1 LSAKNKNPSL
11 PATNIVKYR
20 VSFSAIFEME
30 GTMVRDR
37 LFLKSLSI
45 GLIVMS
51 SFLFLAPGSL
61 LSQNIDSSYFSGLK
75 PRSIGPAGMS
85 GRISCVDVVIPDSRT
100 IYVGTATGGIWKST
114 DGGVT
119 WKPVFDDQNTSS
131 IGDIT
136 IDPSNPE
143 IVWAGT
149 GEANPRNSA
158 GVGRGVFKTLDGG
171 KNWQFLGLEK
181 TEKISR
187 LLLNP
192 KNPDVAY
199 VAAMGTTWGENPE
212 RGVFKTEDGGKT
224 WKKVLYVDEKT
235 GAADLAMDPDNPNR
249 LLAAM
254 WEHRRW
260 PWFFNS
266 GGPGS
271 GLYLSTDGGETWKK
285 LTAETGLPEGDLGR
299 IGIVFSQSHPNIV
312 YALIEAKKSA
322 LCRSEDHGDTWT
334 IVNDESGISPRPFYY
349 SDIRVHPKQ
358 PNIVYRLS
366 SPLDIST
373 DSGKS
378 FKRLMDFFAI
388 HGDFHELW
396 IHPDDSDFMVVGG
409 DGGIGISYD
418 EGKHWNFVQNLP
430 LGQYYH
436 ISVDLENPYNI
447 YGGLQD
453 NGSWRGPSRVLQG
466 TAIYNFHWQ
475 SVGWGDGFGTLAIP
489 RDSKFGYSMSQGGWL
504 VRFNIITGEQK
515 DIRPTAPSGIKLR
528 FNWNAAIATDP
539 LDVGI
544 LYYGSQYLHR
554 STDEGKTWEIISPD
568 LTTNNPEKQ
577 KQAESG
583 GLTKD
588 VTHAEDHCT
597 ILTISPSPVQNGVIW
612 VGTDDGKVQLTKNGG
627 QTWKD
632 LTGKITGMKEKG
644 VPPGTWCPH
653 IEASPNEAATAYA
666 VFDDH
671 RRSNWTPYIFMTTD
685 FGETWKSL
693 ATPVIDG
700 FVHVIREDPVQKNLL
715 FLGTEFG
722 LYVSFNR
729 GAEWVKWTA
738 GLPTV
743 PIRDMVIHPLDNDLV
758 IGTHGRS
765 VYILD
770 DIQPLREITAAV
782 LAKKLHL
789 FQVADTYQFQ
799 TSIFGLGYLAPGNME
814 FQGQNRPYGAL
825 ITYAVQKP
833 PQGGQTK
840 AEPPAKENADQA
852 EKVPAEKEDEK
863 GKKDKVKI
871 EILDAQSEVI
881 RTIEGPREPGINRV
895 NWDLRRSPFETLS
908 DPYEGFFPQ
917 AGPFILPGTYHVKIE
932 MDETVVEDSFQVLA
946 DPRYPVSSAN
956 RRAKY
961 NLIMENGKYI
971 EGVTFAYNKIHESI
985 GALDEVL
992 KRIDSLEEKQREYIR
1007 IKATEFRKRMKG
1019 FADRLSPP
1027 KDRSGIF
1034 EETELS
1040 LRLAMLGSRLESSF
1054 DAPTAGQRQEFQDL
1068 KAAVYQELYRI
1079 NRFFKEDFSRF
1090 IQEVKGAGFSIFPK
1104 IEAITIKE

>member
-1 LSAKNKNPSL
+1 LIGLFLIPSL
-11 PATNIVKYR
+11 LFFVPGNY
-20 VSFSAIFEME
+20 AIDNNDAE
-30 GTMVRDR
+30 
-37 LFLKSLSI
+37 
-45 GLIVMS
+45 
-51 SFLFLAPGSL
+51 
-61 LSQNIDSSYFSGLK
+61 YFSGLK

-85 GRISCVDVVIPDSRT
+85 GRIACVDVVVTNPRT
-100 IYVGTATGGIWKST
+100 MYVGTATGGIWKSI

-119 WKPVFDDQNTSS
+119 WKPIFDDQSTSS

-143 IVWAGT
+143 IVWIGT
-149 GEANPRNSA
+149 GEANPRNSV

-171 KNWQFLGLEK
+171 ENWQFLGLEK

-192 KNPDVAY
+192 NNPNMAY

-212 RGVFKTEDGGKT
+212 RGVFKTVDGGTT
-224 WKKVLYVDEKT
+224 WENILFVDDKT
-235 GAADLAMDPDNPNR
+235 GAADLAMDPSNPNR

-254 WEHRRW
+254 WEHRRK

-271 GLYLSTDGGETWKK
+271 GLYLSADGGETWEK
-285 LTAETGLPEGDLGR
+285 LSPKEGLPEGELGR
-299 IGIVFSQSHPNIV
+299 IGIAFSRSHPNIV

-322 LCRSEDHGDTWT
+322 LCLSEDSGSTWK
-334 IVNDESGISPRPFYY
+334 IINDKPGVSPRPFYY

-366 SPLDIST
+366 GPLDVSI
-373 DSGKS
+373 DGGKS
-378 FKRLMDFFAI
+378 FKRLMDFFAV

-396 IHPDDSDFMVVGG
+396 IHPDNCNFMVVGG

-475 SVGWGDGFGTLAIP
+475 SVGWGDGFGTLPIP
-489 RDSKFGYSMSQGGWL
+489 RDPKLGYSMSQGGWL
-504 VRFNIITGEQK
+504 VRFNTVTGEQK
-515 DIRPTAPSGIKLR
+515 DIRPPAPSGVKLR
-528 FNWNAAIATDP
+528 FNWNAAIAIDP
-539 LDVGI
+539 LDIGT
-544 LYYGSQYLHR
+544 LYYGSQFLHR
-554 STDEGKTWEIISPD
+554 STDEGQTWQIISPD
-568 LTTNNPEKQ
+568 LTSNNPEKQ

-597 ILTISPSPVQNGVIW
+597 IMTISPSPVQNGVIW

-632 LTGKITGMKEKG
+632 LSGKIIGMKDKG
-644 VPPGTWCPH
+644 VPSGTWCPH
-653 IEASPNEAATAYA
+653 IEASNHEPSTAFV

-671 RRSNWTPYIFMTTD
+671 RRSNWAPYVFMTTD
-685 FGETWKSL
+685 FGETWKNM
-693 ATPVIDG
+693 ATPKIDG
-700 FVHVIREDPVQKNLL
+700 FIHVIREDPVQKNLL

-722 LYVSFNR
+722 LYVSFDR
-729 GAEWVKWTA
+729 GKGWMKWTY

-743 PIRDMVIHPLDNDLV
+743 PVRDMVIHPLDNDLV

-770 DIQPLREITAAV
+770 DIQPLREITEAIK
-782 LAKKLHL
+782 AKKLHL
-789 FQVADTYQFQ
+789 FKVADAFQFQ
-799 TSIFGLGYLAPGNME
+799 TSFFSLGYLTPGNME

-825 ITYAVQKP
+825 ITYSIGKL
-833 PQGGQTK
+833 
-840 AEPPAKENADQA
+840 PAD
-852 EKVPAEKEDEK
+852 VP
-863 GKKDKVKI
+863 KKDEQL
-871 EILDAQSEVI
+871 EIAILGNQGKVI
-881 RTIEGPREPGINRV
+881 RTIKGPRNTGINRV
-895 NWDLRRSPFETLS
+895 NWDLRRDPFKTLS
-908 DPYEGFFPQ
+908 DPYEKF
-917 AGPFILPGTYHVKIE
+917 
-932 MDETVVEDSFQVLA
+932 
-946 DPRYPVSSAN
+946 
-956 RRAKY
+956 
-961 NLIMENGKYI
+961 NLILENGKYI
-971 EGVTFAYNKIHESI
+971 EAMTVAYKKIQESI

-992 KRIDSLEEKQREYIR
+992 KRIDQLEEKRKEYIR
-1007 IKATEFRKRMKG
+1007 IKATEFKKRLKSY
-1019 FADRLSPP
+1019 ADRLSPP
-1027 KDRSGIF
+1027 QDRSGIF

-1040 LRLAMLGSRLESSF
+1040 VRLIMLGSRLESSF
-1054 DAPTAGQRQEFQDL
+1054 DAPTEAHRLEFQNL
-1068 KAAVYQELYRI
+1068 KAAVHQELYKI
-1079 NRFFKEDFSRF
+1079 NRFFKEDFPKF

-1104 IEAITIKE
+1104 IEPITIKE

>member
-1 LSAKNKNPSL
+1 M
-11 PATNIVKYR
+11 IR
-20 VSFSAIFEME
+20 GSFYFKAFVM
-30 GTMVRDR
+30 G
-37 LFLKSLSI
+37 LFLVPFL
-45 GLIVMS
+45 LILVPCNY
-51 SFLFLAPGSL
+51 A
-61 LSQNIDSSYFSGLK
+61 QDNNEASYFSGLK

-85 GRISCVDVVIPDSRT
+85 GRISCVDVVVDNPRIM
-100 IYVGTATGGIWKST
+100 YVGTATGGIWKSI

-119 WKPVFDDQNTSS
+119 WNPIFDGQSTSS

-149 GEANPRNSA
+149 GEANPRNSV

-171 KNWQFLGLEK
+171 ENWRFLGLEK

-187 LLLNP
+187 LLLDPHNP
-192 KNPDVAY
+192 NVAF

-212 RGVFKTEDGGKT
+212 RGVFKTVDGGTT
-224 WKKVLYVDEKT
+224 WEKILFVDEKT
-235 GAADLAMDPDNPNR
+235 GAADLAMDPSNPNR

-260 PWFFNS
+260 PWFFSS

-271 GLYLSTDGGETWKK
+271 GLYLSADGGETWKK
-285 LTAETGLPEGDLGR
+285 LSAKEGLPEGDLGR
-299 IGIVFSQSHPNIV
+299 IGIAFSRSRPNVV

-322 LCRSEDHGDTWT
+322 LCLSEDSGNTWK
-334 IVNDESGISPRPFYY
+334 IVNDKPGVSPRPFYY

-358 PNIVYRLS
+358 ENIVYRLS
-366 SPLDIST
+366 SPLDVSV

-378 FKRLMDFFAI
+378 FKRLMEFFAV

-396 IHPDDSDFMVVGG
+396 IHPDDANFMVVGG

-418 EGKHWNFVQNLP
+418 EGTHWNFVQNLP

-466 TAIYNFHWQ
+466 NAIYNFHWQ
-475 SVGWGDGFGTLAIP
+475 TVGWGDGFGTLPIP
-489 RDSKFGYSMSQGGWL
+489 RDPKLGYSMSQGGWL
-504 VRFNIITGEQK
+504 VRFNTVTGELK
-515 DIRPTAPSGIKLR
+515 DIRPPGPSGVKLR

-539 LDVGI
+539 LDVGT
-544 LYYGSQYLHR
+544 LYYGSQYLHK
-554 STDEGKTWEIISPD
+554 STDEGRTWQIISPD
-568 LTTNNPEKQ
+568 VTSNNPEKQ

-597 ILTISPSPVQNGVIW
+597 IITIAPSPVQNGVIW

-627 QTWKD
+627 GTWKD
-632 LTGKITGMKEKG
+632 LSAKIIGMKDRG
-644 VPPGTWCPH
+644 VPSGTWCPH
-653 IEASPNEAATAYA
+653 IEASNHDPSTAYA

-671 RRSNWTPYIFMTTD
+671 RRSNWTPYVFMTTD
-685 FGETWKSL
+685 FGETWKNI

-700 FVHVIREDPVQKNLL
+700 FIHVIREDPVEKNLL

-722 LYVSFNR
+722 LYVSFDQ
-729 GAEWVKWTA
+729 GKEWMKWTS

-770 DIQPLREITAAV
+770 DIQPLREINDSIK
-782 LAKKLHL
+782 AKRLHL
-789 FQVADTYQFQ
+789 FQVADAYQFR
-799 TSIFGLGYLAPGNME
+799 TSFFSLGYLAPGNME
-814 FQGQNRPYGAL
+814 FQGKNRPYGAI
-825 ITYAVQKP
+825 ITYSIGNP
-833 PQGGQTK
+833 P
-840 AEPPAKENADQA
+840 AEPP
-852 EKVPAEKEDEK
+852 KEDELAAE
-863 GKKDKVKI
+863 KDADDKEQI
-871 EILDAQSEVI
+871 EIAILDNQGEVI
-881 RTIEGPREPGINRV
+881 RTIKGPKNPGLNRI
-895 NWDLRRSPFETLS
+895 NWDLRRNPFKTLR

-917 AGPFILPGTYHVKIE
+917 TGPFVLPGTYKVRIE
-932 MDETVVEDSFQVLA
+932 LDDVVVEDSLQVLP
-946 DPRYPVSSAN
+946 DPRHSVSQAS
-956 RRAKY
+956 RRAKF

-971 EGVTFAYNKIHESI
+971 EAVTVAYKTIQENIQ
-985 GALDEVL
+985 ALDEVL
-992 KRIDSLEEKQREYIR
+992 KRIDQLEEKRREYIR
-1007 IKATEFRKRMKG
+1007 IKASEFRKRLKG
-1019 FADRLSPP
+1019 YADRLSPP
-1027 KDRSGIF
+1027 KDRAGIF
-1034 EETELS
+1034 EETELAD
-1040 LRLAMLGSRLESSF
+1040 RLATLGSRLESSF
-1054 DAPTAGQRQEFQDL
+1054 DEPTTAQRLEFQNL
-1068 KAAVYQELYRI
+1068 KAAVHQELYII
-1079 NRFFKEDFSRF
+1079 NRFFKEDFPRF
-1090 IQEVKGAGFSIFPK
+1090 IQEVKNAGFSIFPK
-1104 IEAITIKE
+1104 IEPITIKQ

>member
-1 LSAKNKNPSL
+1 
-11 PATNIVKYR
+11 
-20 VSFSAIFEME
+20 ME
-30 GTMVRDR
+30 GKMVRGCF
-37 LFLKSLSI
+37 FLKAHLI
-45 GLIVMS
+45 GL
-51 SFLFLAPGSL
+51 LFIPCLLFFVPGNMVAE
-61 LSQNIDSSYFSGLK
+61 NIDASYISGLK
-75 PRSIGPAGMS
+75 PRAIGPAGMS
-85 GRISCVDVVIPDSRT
+85 GRISCVDVVVADPRT
-100 IYVGTATGGIWKST
+100 IYVGTATGGIWKSI

-119 WKPVFDDQNTSS
+119 WKPIFDDQNTSS

-136 IDPSNPE
+136 IDPANPE
-143 IVWAGT
+143 IVWVGT
-149 GEANPRNSA
+149 GEANPRNSV
-158 GVGRGVFKTLDGG
+158 GVGRGIFKTLDSGDT
-171 KNWQFLGLEK
+171 WQFLGLEK

-192 KNPDVAY
+192 KNPDMAY
-199 VAAMGTTWGENPE
+199 AAAMGTTWGENPE

-235 GAADLAMDPDNPNR
+235 GAADLVMDPSNPNR

-260 PWFFNS
+260 PWFFSS

-271 GLYLSTDGGETWKK
+271 GLYLSIDAGETWKK
-285 LTAETGLPEGDLGR
+285 LSDKEGLPEGDLGR
-299 IGIVFSQSHPNIV
+299 IGLAFSQNRPNIV

-322 LCRSEDHGDTWT
+322 LCRSEDSGNTWT
-334 IVNDESGISPRPFYY
+334 IVNDRPGVSPRPFYY

-358 PNIVYRLS
+358 QNTVYRLS
-366 SPLDIST
+366 SPLDVSI
-373 DSGKS
+373 DGGKS

-396 IHPDDSDFMVVGG
+396 IHPDDGNFMVVGG

-436 ISVDLENPYNI
+436 INVDLENPYNI

-466 TAIYNFHWQ
+466 TGIYNFHWQ
-475 SVGWGDGFGTLAIP
+475 AVGWGDGFGTLAIP
-489 RDSKFGYSMSQGGWL
+489 RDAKLGYSMSQGGWL
-504 VRFNIITGEQK
+504 VRFNTVTGELK
-515 DIRPTAPSGIKLR
+515 DIRPPAPSGVNLR
-528 FNWNAAIATDP
+528 FNWNAAIAIDP

-544 LYYGSQYLHR
+544 LYYGSQFLHR
-554 STDEGKTWEIISPD
+554 STDEGKTWQIISPD
-568 LTTNNPEKQ
+568 LTSNNPEKQ

-632 LTGKITGMKEKG
+632 LSGKIIGMKDKG
-644 VPPGTWCPH
+644 VPFGTWCPH
-653 IEASPNEAATAYA
+653 IEASQQEAATAYA

-671 RRSNWTPYIFMTTD
+671 QRSNWTPYVFVTTD
-685 FGETWKSL
+685 FGETWKNL
-693 ATPVIDG
+693 VTPVIDG
-700 FVHVIREDPVQKNLL
+700 FTHVIREDPVQKNLL

-722 LYVSFNR
+722 LYVSFDR
-729 GAEWVKWTA
+729 GKEWIKWPS

-743 PIRDMVIHPLDNDLV
+743 PVRDMVIHPLDNDLV

-765 VYILD
+765 IYILD
-770 DIQPLREITAAV
+770 DIQPLREISTAV
-782 LAKKLHL
+782 MAKKLHL

-799 TSIFGLGYLAPGNME
+799 TSFFSLGYLAPGNME

-825 ITYAVQKP
+825 ITYAIGKSLSEAPKNVQPKVKGDADRDE
-833 PQGGQTK
+833 Q
-840 AEPPAKENADQA
+840 EPVE
-852 EKVPAEKEDEK
+852 ETDEK
-863 GKKDKVKI
+863 KKKDRIKI
-871 EILDAQSEVI
+871 EILGDQGEVI
-881 RTIEGPREPGINRV
+881 RTIDGPRNPGINRV
-895 NWDLRRSPFETLS
+895 NWDLRREPFKTLS
-908 DPYEGFFPQ
+908 DPYEDFFPQ
-917 AGPFILPGTYHVKIE
+917 TGPFVLPGTYKVRVE
-932 MDETVVEDSFQVLA
+932 MDEMAVEDNFQVLA
-946 DPRYPVSSAN
+946 DPRFPVSSAN
-956 RRAKY
+956 RREKY
-961 NLIMENGKYI
+961 NLILENGKYT
-971 EGVTFAYNKIHESI
+971 EAVTVATNKIQESI

-992 KRIDSLEEKQREYIR
+992 KRIGQLEEKRREYVR
-1007 IKATEFRKRMKG
+1007 IKATEFRKRLKG
-1019 FADRLSPP
+1019 YADRLSPP

-1054 DAPTAGQRQEFQDL
+1054 DAPTAGHRQEFQDL
-1068 KAAVYQELYRI
+1068 KAAVHQELYKI
-1079 NRFFKEDFSRF
+1079 NRFFKEDFPRF
-1090 IQEVKGAGFSIFPK
+1090 IQELREAGFSIFPK
-1104 IEAITIKE
+1104 IEPITIKQ